1 MRAPG
6 PQRSRGVTL
15 VVVLMALIGLAL
27 ASVALVRGVDQGG
40 RIAGNLAFRQA
51 ATAAA
56 DPVAEAALAWLLGT
70 AAGSTSALNEDR
82 PAEGYYAT
90 SLDALDPTG
99 DRPGALARVDWDGD
113 GCGGAAVTCVQP
125 RSAGTVDGQASSY
138 LITRLCRSTG
148 EPQPTASQTCATA
161 LGNLSAE
168 VCRGQ
173 INYETV
179 GSAGGGGL
187 VRGCGLAPLS
197 PYYRIIVRT
206 VGGRGAVSLVET
218 IVSLS

>member
-1 MRAPG
+1 MKPSARPAP
-6 PQRSRGVTL
+6 RGVTL
-15 VVVLMALIGLAL
+15 IIVLMALIGLAL
-27 ASVALVRGVDQGG
+27 ASVALVRGIDQGS

-51 ATAAA
+51 AVAAA
-56 DPVAEAALAWLLGT
+56 DPVAEAALAWLSST
-70 AAGSTSALNEDR
+70 AAGSSAALNEDR
-82 PAEGYYAT
+82 PADGYYAT

-99 DRPGALARVDWDGD
+99 DRPDALARVDWEGD

-125 RSAGTVDGQASSY
+125 RGVTALDGQPAAY

-161 LGNLSAE
+161 LGNLAEE

-206 VGGRGAVSLVET
+206 VGGRGTVSLVET